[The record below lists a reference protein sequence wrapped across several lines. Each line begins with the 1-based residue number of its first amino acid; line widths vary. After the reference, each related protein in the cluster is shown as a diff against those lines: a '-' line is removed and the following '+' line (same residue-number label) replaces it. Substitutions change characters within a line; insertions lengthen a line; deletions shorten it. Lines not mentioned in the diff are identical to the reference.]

1 MHGHAS
7 DGLFWLYLS
16 TVVRNN
22 VTPVGFMHS
31 KASCDFGNVVHVT
44 CTLSQFFFFFFS
56 RLYFAHFY
64 DSTLVTC
71 GAGLHR
77 NGSTKELTC
86 ETLLVFC
93 HAPVNTSVDIRFIG
107 CCQHPLYPP
116 TFASLVNL
124 SLSVACYYRW
134 RTDYNS
140 RRDVF
145 KGREIL
151 SQYECRILLPS
162 AYFN

>member
-77 NGSTKELTC
+77 NGSTKELTDVKHFLSFV
-86 ETLLVFC
+86 TRLSIRQW
-93 HAPVNTSVDIRFIG
+93 TSVLLAVVNIRCIRR
-107 CCQHPLYPP
+107 PLSPLS
-116 TFASLVNL
+116 TFL
-124 SLSVACYYRW
+124 C
-134 RTDYNS
+134 
-140 RRDVF
+140 RRHATTCGAPIIIHAVTSSKD
-145 KGREIL
+145 GR
-151 SQYECRILLPS
+151 Y
-162 AYFN
+162 

>member
-7 DGLFWLYLS
+7 DGLFWIYLS

-44 CTLSQFFFFFFS
+44 CTLSQFFFLFFP

-77 NGSTKELTC
+77 NGSTKEITDVKHLSFVTRLSIRQWTSAVSADLC
-86 ETLLVFC
+86 LPCQPFSVGGMLLQVA
-93 HAPVNTSVDIRFIG
+93 HR
-107 CCQHPLYPP
+107 
-116 TFASLVNL
+116 L
-124 SLSVACYYRW
+124 SF
-134 RTDYNS
+134 T
-140 RRDVF
+140 
-145 KGREIL
+145 
-151 SQYECRILLPS
+151 P
-162 AYFN
+162 